1 MCVILEQFSYLKA
14 LKLNSNFYKF
24 IFTHI
29 VCINSSTSALISVCI
44 SKSSYLIA
52 FLLIR
57 LLFQCSALAHAPHSK
72 TNQKTRAPIR
82 CATKEQLNDPIRAA
96 LCISASLFLVRICIK
111 NLILSYHLRLVR
123 IDALDSNKSLA
134 YFLCQKIEISSIN
147 MVCLT
152 NCVIWDD

>member
-1 MCVILEQFSYLKA
+1 MCVILEQFSYLKQ

-57 LLFQCSALAHAPHSK
+57 LLFQCLALAYVLLSK

-96 LCISASLFLVRICIK
+96 FCISASLFFWFVFASKILFFLIICDWFA
-111 NLILSYHLRLVR
+111 S
-123 IDALDSNKSLA
+123 
-134 YFLCQKIEISSIN
+134 
-147 MVCLT
+147 MPLT
-152 NCVIWDD
+152 QASH